1 MMYILSN
8 GRKEIVN
15 SSYVERFCLAE
26 KEDAVLIVASY
37 GSSRPPVTMGRY
49 ADRAEAMKALD
60 ALFWSLSR
68 QEPSFEMPE
77 SSLFAAEVRK
87 RDARTRRRG
96 GS

>member
-15 SSYVERFCLAE
+15 SAYVERFCIAE
-26 KEDAVLIVASY
+26 KEDAALVVASY
-37 GSSRPPVTMGRY
+37 GANRPPVTMGRY
-49 ADRAEAMKALD
+49 ADRAEALKALE
-60 ALFWSLSR
+60 AMFWSLSR

-77 SSLFAAEVRK
+77 SSLYATEARI
-87 RDARTRRRG
+87 RDARVKRRG